1 MRTREKG
8 SSHESAGTK
17 QSVRLSV
24 LSGQQTVGREFT
36 PCTPPTHEISL
47 VGTAERAELH
57 PSVAR
62 AGLGS
67 DVLAGLAWDSGRIQ
81 GVNSLPIFSRPY
93 GTEKWLSPPH
103 SKNVVRRFWLAN
115 QDRLLAVIRRPHD
128 IVCADEFGVETGIAI
143 FQKHSDHLSEILLQ
157 LVEQLAMGV
166 GSGKSWNIAHVKSG
180 LGATFDNGSERSHRG
195 EPKWLLLQSQ
205 SCL

>member
-1 MRTREKG
+1 MVKTRVITRVGHRRAGCEMRTREKG

-36 PCTPPTHEISL
+36 PCTPPTHEISP

-128 IVCADEFGVETGIAI
+128 IVCADEFGVETGMPSSKSIPI
-143 FQKHSDHLSEILLQ
+143 TSRRFSCSSSSDSPWEW
-157 LVEQLAMGV
+157 APGNP
-166 GSGKSWNIAHVKSG
+166 G
-180 LGATFDNGSERSHRG
+180 T
-195 EPKWLLLQSQ
+195 
-205 SCL
+205 